1 MSLSLSDRELKILQ
15 GALKCAKNDI
25 EVDYEKLSKEVNL
38 KNAASARAAWCSL
51 RKKLIPPNSNSK
63 ATDAAG
69 AVGVTPRKRKGADG
83 DATPKEHSKKSNVMA
98 EDVAVKEGGDVTA
111 GVKEG
116 GDVTDGVNKE
126 EDGAAERMA

>member
-51 RKKLIPPNSNSK
+51 RKKLIPP
-63 ATDAAG
+63 TAG
-69 AVGVTPRKRKGADG
+69 LTPRKRKGADG

-98 EDVAVKEGGDVTA
+98 EDVAVKEGGDL
-111 GVKEG
+111 
-116 GDVTDGVNKE
+116 TDGVKKV